1 MSIKY
6 KLTLSTLLLVVSLL
20 VLLSVKAYTTA
31 YTNGLSKGVALI
43 ASIEIDILELRR
55 DEKDFISRKQ
65 LKYLEKHQSHSVTL
79 IDDLHNLEAVFENY
93 DLQKNA
99 LSQLQGA
106 VKTYIGLFSKLIE
119 QQRIIGFDATSG
131 LYGQLR
137 DASHQVEAEVTKLP
151 EKHMINLLQ
160 LRRAEK
166 DFMLRLDI
174 KYVGKFNQYY
184 QDFLAQL
191 ATQPQTAKILSHY
204 QSNFI
209 ALTQAYQ
216 VMGMKPTE
224 GILGQMRDA
233 AHDIQTLLTKLVTDT
248 KGQLLDTTAT
258 MDNLFYL
265 LFVVILLIVVSV
277 SVILGKSILLPINNL
292 RHLMVTIS
300 TTNVLSLR
308 ADDSGK
314 DEIAEMSSQF
324 NIMLSQFSTIINQVN
339 LSVNSLN
346 GATASL
352 STNISNSNI
361 GVEQQMDETAK
372 VSTAMSEMVST
383 IDEIAKNTTD
393 TATKAQET
401 NKSALNGQQGVQ
413 ETIEQL
419 ALLSQNLE
427 ASEEQVKKL
436 VLDSENIGTVLDVIR
451 SIADQTNLLALNA
464 AIEAARAGEQG
475 RGFAVV
481 ADEVR
486 TLASRTQESTQEIE
500 SIINTLQ
507 TRTQNMESLFSNCL
521 VQGEQSSEKA
531 SAAGLMLN
539 EITSHTTLITD
550 MTNMIAAAIEQQ
562 SSVASEVNTRVA
574 SIRSIT
580 NQALESAQENAQM
593 SEELSNQSSELHR
606 CVEIYQEN

>member
-1 MSIKY
+1 M
-6 KLTLSTLLLVVSLL
+6 
-20 VLLSVKAYTTA
+20 
-31 YTNGLSKGVALI
+31 
-43 ASIEIDILELRR
+43 
-55 DEKDFISRKQ
+55 
-65 LKYLEKHQSHSVTL
+65 
-79 IDDLHNLEAVFENY
+79 
-93 DLQKNA
+93 
-99 LSQLQGA
+99 
-106 VKTYIGLFSKLIE
+106 
-119 QQRIIGFDATSG
+119 
-131 LYGQLR
+131 R
-137 DASHQVEAEVTKLP
+137 DASHQVEAEVKKLP
-151 EKHMINLLQ
+151 EKHLISLLQ

-166 DFMLRLDI
+166 DFMLRLDP
-174 KYVGKFNQYY
+174 KYIDKFNNYY
-184 QDFLAQL
+184 KSFLGQLSAEPKTAQ
-191 ATQPQTAKILSHY
+191 ILTDY

-209 ALTQAYQ
+209 ALTKAYQ

-233 AHDIQTLLTKLVTDT
+233 AHNIQTLLTKLVTDT
-248 KGQLLDTTAT
+248 KGQLLDTTET

-265 LFVVILLIVVSV
+265 LFLLILIIVVSV

-292 RHLMVTIS
+292 RNLMVTIS

-314 DEIAEMSSQF
+314 DEIAEMSQQF
-324 NIMLSQFSTIINQVN
+324 NILLSQFSTIINQVN
-339 LSVNSLN
+339 LSVNTLN

-352 STNISNSNI
+352 STNISNSNT

-372 VSTAMSEMVST
+372 VSTAMSEMVLT

-393 TATKAQET
+393 TASKAQET

-500 SIINTLQ
+500 AIINKLQ

-521 VQGEQSSEKA
+521 VQGEQSSDKA

-539 EITSHTTLITD
+539 EITDHTTLITD

-562 SSVASEVNTRVA
+562 SSVASEVNIRVA

-580 NQALESAQENAQM
+580 DQALEASQQNSQM

-606 CVEIYQEN
+606 CVEIYKDN

>member
-20 VLLSVKAYTTA
+20 ILLSVKAYTTT
-31 YTNGLSKGVALI
+31 YTNGLSTGVVLI
-43 ASIEIDILELRR
+43 GSIEVDILELRR

-65 LKYLEKHQSHSVTL
+65 WKYIEKHKKHSITL
-79 IDDLHNLEAVFENY
+79 IDDLHSLETLFEKY
-93 DLQKNA
+93 DLQKND
-99 LSQLQGA
+99 LTQLEAA
-106 VKTYIGLFSKLIE
+106 VKAYIGLFSQLID
-119 QQRIIGFDATSG
+119 QQKIIGFDATSG
-131 LYGQLR
+131 LYGKLR
-137 DASHQVEAEVTKLP
+137 DASHQVEAEVKKLP
-151 EKHMINLLQ
+151 EKHLISLLQ

-166 DFMLRLDI
+166 DFMLRLDP
-174 KYVGKFNQYY
+174 KYIDKFNNYY
-184 QDFLAQL
+184 KNFLGQLSAEPKTAQ
-191 ATQPQTAKILSHY
+191 ILTDY

-209 ALTQAYQ
+209 ALTKANQ

-233 AHDIQTLLTKLVTDT
+233 AHNIQTLLTKLVTDT
-248 KGQLLDTTAT
+248 KGQLLDTTET

-265 LFVVILLIVVSV
+265 LFLLILIIVVSV

-292 RHLMVTIS
+292 RNLMVTIS

-314 DEIAEMSSQF
+314 DEIAEMSQQF
-324 NIMLSQFSTIINQVN
+324 NILLSQFSTIINQVN
-339 LSVNSLN
+339 LSVNTLN

-352 STNISNSNI
+352 STNISNSNT
-361 GVEQQMDETAK
+361 GVEQQMDETSK
-372 VSTAMSEMVST
+372 VSTAMSEMVLT

-393 TATKAQET
+393 TASKAQET

-500 SIINTLQ
+500 AIINKLQ

-521 VQGEQSSEKA
+521 VQGEQSSDKA

-539 EITSHTTLITD
+539 EITDHTTLITD

-562 SSVASEVNTRVA
+562 SSVASEVNIRVA

-580 NQALESAQENAQM
+580 DQALEASQQNSQM

-606 CVEIYQEN
+606 CVEIYKDN

>member
-1 MSIKY
+1 MK
-6 KLTLSTLLLVVSLL
+6 
-20 VLLSVKAYTTA
+20 
-31 YTNGLSKGVALI
+31 
-43 ASIEIDILELRR
+43 
-55 DEKDFISRKQ
+55 KDFISRKQ
-65 LKYLEKHQSHSVTL
+65 LKYIEKYKKHSITL
-79 IDDLHNLEAVFENY
+79 IDDLHSLETLFEKY
-93 DLQKNA
+93 DLQKNDLTQLESA
-99 LSQLQGA
+99 VKAYIGHFSQL
-106 VKTYIGLFSKLIE
+106 ID
-119 QQRIIGFDATSG
+119 QQKIIGFDATSG
-131 LYGQLR
+131 LYGKLR
-137 DASHQVEAEVTKLP
+137 DASHQVEAEVKKLP
-151 EKHMINLLQ
+151 EKHLISLLQ

-166 DFMLRLDI
+166 DFMLRLDP
-174 KYVGKFNQYY
+174 KYIDKFNNYY
-184 QDFLAQL
+184 KNFLGQLSAEPKTAQ
-191 ATQPQTAKILSHY
+191 ILTDY

-209 ALTQAYQ
+209 ALTKANQ

-233 AHDIQTLLTKLVTDT
+233 AHNIQTLLTKLVTDT
-248 KGQLLDTTAT
+248 KGQLLDTTET

-265 LFVVILLIVVSV
+265 LFLLILIIVVSV

-292 RHLMVTIS
+292 RNLMVTIS

-314 DEIAEMSSQF
+314 DEIAEMSQQF
-324 NIMLSQFSTIINQVN
+324 NILLSQFSTIINQVN
-339 LSVNSLN
+339 LSVNTLN

-352 STNISNSNI
+352 STNISNSNT

-372 VSTAMSEMVST
+372 VSTAMSEMVLT

-393 TATKAQET
+393 TASKAQET

-500 SIINTLQ
+500 AIINKLQ

-521 VQGEQSSEKA
+521 VQGEQSSDKA

-539 EITSHTTLITD
+539 EITDHTTLITD

-562 SSVASEVNTRVA
+562 SSVASEVNIRVA

-580 NQALESAQENAQM
+580 DQALEASQQNSQM

-606 CVEIYQEN
+606 CVEIYKDN

>member
-1 MSIKY
+1 MK
-6 KLTLSTLLLVVSLL
+6 
-20 VLLSVKAYTTA
+20 
-31 YTNGLSKGVALI
+31 
-43 ASIEIDILELRR
+43 
-55 DEKDFISRKQ
+55 KDFISRKQ
-65 LKYLEKHQSHSVTL
+65 LKYIEKYKKHSITL
-79 IDDLHNLEAVFENY
+79 IDDLHSLETLFEKY
-93 DLQKNA
+93 DLQKNDLTQLESA
-99 LSQLQGA
+99 VKAYIGHFSQL
-106 VKTYIGLFSKLIE
+106 ID
-119 QQRIIGFDATSG
+119 QQKIIGFDATSG
-131 LYGQLR
+131 LYGKLR
-137 DASHQVEAEVTKLP
+137 DASHQVEAEVKKLP
-151 EKHMINLLQ
+151 EKHLISLLQ

-166 DFMLRLDI
+166 DFMLRLDP
-174 KYVGKFNQYY
+174 KYIDKFNNYY
-184 QDFLAQL
+184 KSFLGQLSAEPKTAQ
-191 ATQPQTAKILSHY
+191 ILTDY

-209 ALTQAYQ
+209 ALTKAYQ

-233 AHDIQTLLTKLVTDT
+233 AHNIQTLLTKLVTDT
-248 KGQLLDTTAT
+248 KGQLLDTTET

-265 LFVVILLIVVSV
+265 LFLLILIIVVSV

-292 RHLMVTIS
+292 RNLMVTIS

-314 DEIAEMSSQF
+314 DEIAEMSQQF
-324 NIMLSQFSTIINQVN
+324 NILLSQFSTIINQVN
-339 LSVNSLN
+339 LSVNTLN

-352 STNISNSNI
+352 STNISNSNT

-372 VSTAMSEMVST
+372 VSTAMSEMVLT

-393 TATKAQET
+393 TASKAQET

-500 SIINTLQ
+500 AIINKLQ

-521 VQGEQSSEKA
+521 VQGEQSSDKA

-539 EITSHTTLITD
+539 EITDHTTLITD

-562 SSVASEVNTRVA
+562 SSVASEVNIRVA

-580 NQALESAQENAQM
+580 DQALEASQQNSQM

-606 CVEIYQEN
+606 CVEIYKDN